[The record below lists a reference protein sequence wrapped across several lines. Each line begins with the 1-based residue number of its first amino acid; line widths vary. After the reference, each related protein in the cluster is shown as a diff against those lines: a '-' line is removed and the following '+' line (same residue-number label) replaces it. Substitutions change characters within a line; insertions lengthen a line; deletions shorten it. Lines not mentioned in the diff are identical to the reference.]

1 VIQNICQFYFTYRKP
16 TFALMNRISETDL
29 ILNADGGV
37 YHLDLLPGEI
47 ADTIITV
54 GDQDRVEGI
63 TKYFDHIE
71 FKKAKREFV
80 THTGSIGNKRITV
93 ISTGI
98 GTDNIDIVLNE
109 LDALVNID
117 FNTRMIKPD
126 LQRLNIIRIGTTGAV
141 QADVPIDSLLVSSSA
156 FGLDPLMHYYQ
167 QDLSSQEQSL
177 LNAFKSV
184 LPKNYVL
191 SPYIASAGNA
201 LLNTLGKGM
210 QQGITIT
217 APGFY
222 APQGRQARAVSAMPQ
237 LMEII
242 QNFSAGDQRITNLEM
257 ETAGIYGL
265 AASLGHQA
273 LSFNI
278 VLANRATHTFSK
290 QPAQIMDHYIKE
302 ILEKMTGS

>member
-1 VIQNICQFYFTYRKP
+1 
-16 TFALMNRISETDL
+16 MNRISETDL
-29 ILNADGGV
+29 ILNADGSV

-47 ADTIITV
+47 ADTVITV

-80 THTGSIGNKRITV
+80 THTGRIGNKRLTV

-117 FNTRMIKPD
+117 FDTRMVKSN
-126 LQRLNIIRIGTTGAV
+126 LHSLNIIRIGTTGAV
-141 QADVPIDSLLVSSSA
+141 QADIQVDSLLISSAA

-167 QDLSSQEQSL
+167 HNLSKHEQGL
-177 LNAFKSV
+177 LNAFKSA
-184 LPKNYVL
+184 LPGDYRL
-191 SPYIASAGNA
+191 LPYIASAGDT
-201 LLNTLGKGM
+201 LLDALGKGLL
-210 QQGITIT
+210 QGITIT

-222 APQGRQARAVSAMPQ
+222 APQGRQIRARSAMPG
-237 LMEII
+237 LMESI

-290 QPAQIMDHYIKE
+290 QPAQIMDHFIKE
-302 ILEKMTGS
+302 ILEKLSAG

>member
-1 VIQNICQFYFTYRKP
+1 
-16 TFALMNRISETDL
+16 MNRISETDL
-29 ILNADGGV
+29 ILNADGSV

-80 THTGSIGNKRITV
+80 THTGRIGNKRITV

-109 LDALVNID
+109 LDTLINID
-117 FNTRMIKPD
+117 FNTRMAKPD
-126 LQRLNIIRIGTTGAV
+126 LQRLNIIRIGTTGAI
-141 QADVPIDSLLVSSSA
+141 QADVPVDSLLVSASA

-167 QDLSSQEQSL
+167 QELSDQAQSL
-177 LNAFKSV
+177 LDAFKSP
-184 LPKNYVL
+184 LPKDYKL
-191 SPYIASAGNA
+191 SPYIASAGDT
-201 LLNTLGKGM
+201 LLNTLGKGL

-222 APQGRQARAVSAMPQ
+222 APQGRQLRAASAMPQ

-302 ILEKMTGS
+302 ILEKLSAN